1 MDDSNVVTFGP
12 HLNETHGDAE
22 ATIHENEIDAQGT
35 EIFRRTERMMAEARA
50 EIRLRMDRC
59 FSDFSSDMSKM
70 FEKFEKHTVDTRS
83 TPILGRG
90 NESSI
95 NNNMGPDVRHDK
107 DDQNNSHFSEVRRS
121 KSEIS
126 CKIKPQIY
134 DGSDDLEEYLT
145 QFDLLAELNV
155 WDSKTKALL
164 LASSLSGNARAILN
178 EITNGERHDFDC
190 LVTALKSRFGSIN
203 RSEVFR
209 AELQTRV
216 RFRQESLPELAQA
229 IKKLTRKAYPGTSS
243 LVRDTLALD
252 YFIDAIP
259 EADIRL
265 RLREVGPKTIG
276 EAENISVRLEALR
289 LADKQKGRSIRTAV
303 VESSDDTLKSDLR
316 ELKDGMKTLQ
326 NEVNS
331 INRNNNSQ
339 QNRGGNFQRNQNN
352 NGFGRNQ
359 NNRNFQRSGN
369 QNGNFDHNRR
379 GNQRSEN
386 EQVSGA
392 QANPRQR

>member
-95 NNNMGPDVRHDK
+95 DNNMGPDVRHDK

-164 LASSLSGNARAILN
+164 LASSLSGNARAILY
-178 EITNGERHDFDC
+178 EITNGERHDFDS
-190 LVTALKSRFGSIN
+190 LVTSLKNRFGSVN
-203 RSEVFR
+203 RAEVFR

-216 RFRQESLPELAQA
+216 RFKNESLPELAQS
-229 IKKLTRKAYPGTSS
+229 IKKLTRRAYPGTSP

-252 YFIDAIP
+252 SFIDAIP
-259 EADIRL
+259 ETEVRL
-265 RLREVGPKTIG
+265 R
-276 EAENISVRLEALR
+276 
-289 LADKQKGRSIRTAV
+289 
-303 VESSDDTLKSDLR
+303 
-316 ELKDGMKTLQ
+316 
-326 NEVNS
+326 
-331 INRNNNSQ
+331 
-339 QNRGGNFQRNQNN
+339 
-352 NGFGRNQ
+352 
-359 NNRNFQRSGN
+359 
-369 QNGNFDHNRR
+369 
-379 GNQRSEN
+379 
-386 EQVSGA
+386 
-392 QANPRQR
+392 

>member
-1 MDDSNVVTFGP
+1 
-12 HLNETHGDAE
+12 
-22 ATIHENEIDAQGT
+22 
-35 EIFRRTERMMAEARA
+35 
-50 EIRLRMDRC
+50 
-59 FSDFSSDMSKM
+59 
-70 FEKFEKHTVDTRS
+70 
-83 TPILGRG
+83 
-90 NESSI
+90 
-95 NNNMGPDVRHDK
+95 MGPDVRHDK